1 MKKIKLL
8 ALIALLTLGTQTRY
22 TAGNKKAM
30 KVSAFKAL
38 CDISGELKKKAAI
51 AGEALANL
59 LSQAQ
64 KYRDIS
70 VDLHILGRQN
80 ETAEL
85 AAAGAVAFMA
95 DRKADKITSHVKEM
109 TSKATHAAAATAY
122 LSGFI
127 DQTTSIFD
135 QAAGSTDHCIAQE
148 NGNKNTNYS
157 ELAGCLTESKSHPA
171 IPTSTAGKPD
181 LDAKIKAVAQLNN
194 QDKSSGTNVC
204 LLTSTQSG
212 HIGYGGTTNQPN
224 NVEWVGG
231 IMSFGNAA
239 LATSAFPKTA
249 STIGETPLIKAA
261 TTAVDNAKTPA
272 ECLDA
277 EAVILNK
284 IADTTARQT
293 FTDFDTTEQRVG
305 QSEKTTQHKIKGAD
319 LTNLAAKLK
328 GYRDSQG
335 GEEKIQKKR
344 KDYKK
349 TYSRQLNEVTV
360 HCQPMECEVRT
371 PTKAEESEC
380 NSAGDDARKCT
391 TLEKKGCTF
400 NKESKKCEL
409 KKEMKADLE
418 KANQEAGGNDE
429 KTKSKWTCKEQKE
442 CTKSCKWE
450 NNACK
455 DSSFL
460 VHNKFALMTDN
471 FMSMVEF

>member
-64 KYRDIS
+64 KNRDIS

-95 DRKADKITSHVKEM
+95 DRKADELDNLAQDLAT
-109 TSKATHAAAATAY
+109 KATKAAAATTAY

-261 TTAVDNAKTPA
+261 TDAVAAAKAPK
-272 ECLDA
+272 
-277 EAVILNK
+277 EATDDEADILNK

-305 QSEKTTQHKIKGAD
+305 QSEKTTKHKIKGAD

-328 GYRDSQG
+328 GYRYSQG

-349 TYSRQLNEVTV
+349 TYSR
-360 HCQPMECEVRT
+360 
-371 PTKAEESEC
+371 
-380 NSAGDDARKCT
+380 
-391 TLEKKGCTF
+391 
-400 NKESKKCEL
+400 
-409 KKEMKADLE
+409 
-418 KANQEAGGNDE
+418 
-429 KTKSKWTCKEQKE
+429 
-442 CTKSCKWE
+442 
-450 NNACK
+450 
-455 DSSFL
+455 
-460 VHNKFALMTDN
+460 
-471 FMSMVEF
+471 